1 MCSDGLFDMH
11 RDMSTDRWLDLAGG
25 CHRFRRV
32 RQHLFCIPFLAAYCN
47 AHDNYHIATSVATIS
62 RRNIDARID
71 AAISTTIDAIISI
84 SYGILVMAIWR
95 SLVRLS

>member
-32 RQHLFCIPFLAAYCN
+32 RQHLFFYPFSAAYCN
-47 AHDNYHIATSVATIS
+47 APDNYHIATSVATIS
-62 RRNIDARID
+62 RRSSDARID
-71 AAISTTIDAIISI
+71 AAISTKIDALISTP
-84 SYGILVMAIWR
+84 
-95 SLVRLS
+95 